1 MTRTLPNIIITG
13 TPGTGKT
20 THCEDLV
27 EKVPEL
33 KHLSVN
39 QVVKDKGCHEGW
51 DEDYQ
56 SWIVDEDKVCRF
68 LVLLLLLFFSF
79 FFFILVEG
87 EGGSLLFQPSSP
99 WINRWNGEFPFQ
111 I

>member
-1 MTRTLPNIIITG
+1 MSRKLPNIIITG

-20 THCEDLV
+20 THCEDLA
-27 EKVPEL
+27 EQCPEL

-56 SWIVDEDKVCRF
+56 SWIVDEDKVR
-68 LVLLLLLFFSF
+68 F
-79 FFFILVEG
+79 FFTIAFFLLPVGLDLQCPSFSLRVPCTILH
-87 EGGSLLFQPSSP
+87 
-99 WINRWNGEFPFQ
+99 
-111 I
+111 